1 MLLSLNKQIL
11 LCLIIGTGTLFRVYN
26 VDYDDLWYDEIIS
39 FWVANPNFSFKET
52 LVFHN
57 QIETTSIVYNIIL
70 KNYFKVFDYNVFNGR
85 IFSAFWGVLSI
96 FTIAYLDKK
105 LNKNSHSYLFSSF
118 LIFLNIFLIGFSQEL
133 RNYTLLFFITSL
145 TLIFFIKFLEN
156 KRNYTLLF
164 FFSLIFLFNICIHPF
179 GFLIF
184 FSLSFY
190 FFLDLIIKKKFNIPI
205 IGVFLAVFIFSA
217 FYYFQL
223 FYITTNSDA
232 DYYWFME
239 NPSLKFYTNF
249 HFSNYFGS
257 RLVGGIFLLVLL
269 YLIIKNFKKI
279 LEINYYT
286 LFTIIIVFSYLIPIV
301 FGYLFKPMLLPRH
314 TMFNLIPIVLLLS
327 NLIFI

>member
-118 LIFLNIFLIGFSQEL
+118 LISLNIFLIGFSQEL

-145 TLIFFIKFLEN
+145 TLIFFIKF
-156 KRNYTLLF
+156 
-164 FFSLIFLFNICIHPF
+164 F
-179 GFLIF
+179 G
-184 FSLSFY
+184 
-190 FFLDLIIKKKFNIPI
+190 K
-205 IGVFLAVFIFSA
+205 
-217 FYYFQL
+217 
-223 FYITTNSDA
+223 
-232 DYYWFME
+232 
-239 NPSLKFYTNF
+239 
-249 HFSNYFGS
+249 
-257 RLVGGIFLLVLL
+257 
-269 YLIIKNFKKI
+269 
-279 LEINYYT
+279 
-286 LFTIIIVFSYLIPIV
+286 
-301 FGYLFKPMLLPRH
+301 
-314 TMFNLIPIVLLLS
+314 
-327 NLIFI
+327 